1 MFGNPFPVS
10 GLGIRLL
17 KLPFLTV
24 LCSLVAVAVVRPA
37 DLQVGFGD
45 FQPNSNGVPP
55 TGAALFRLVNPQGV
69 LVSEAGAAAARLL
82 REGRI
87 FVQQSASWNTS
98 LALANPLDRKV
109 TLRLVLRNAQGVEIA
124 RIERTELEPHEHRAK
139 LVNELFTGLPT
150 EFLGSLTFQGVTAE
164 DRIAAVTLRQ
174 TANRHGE
181 PLYSTLPVAE
191 IDGDGLSGPDDQSQL
206 VFPQVGAGQGLSTQ
220 LILISRSPAMSR
232 GRIRFTD
239 SDGSPLVVL
248 SSSGAGSDFSFELPA
263 AGVYFSEFTNPPGVV
278 LAVGYAK
285 VEMTEGVL
293 PAGTAIFRFQD
304 GGKSISEA
312 GVGAMPMTRKA
323 RIFVDSDKTSTGFA
337 IANPGA
343 SNISITY
350 RLLDA
355 NGAQIQQTNRVLPA
369 HCHIAKFAHEIFD
382 LPDRFVGLI
391 EMEGNSAFVPISLKL
406 TSNSRRE
413 SILTTLPVADLL
425 DSSSTTRLV
434 FPQMGFGGSVVGPFS
449 TRLIFIAGDLG
460 AVTSG
465 NLSFW
470 TGTGDPWPCREIPSA
485 FYYAVA
491 PGGAGDLHF
500 ESEPPPLMI
509 ERESR
514 TKVLIGPDGGTLEV
528 ENERGDTI
536 ALEIPPR
543 AFEES
548 RYITMT
554 ALRSPPTDIFGY
566 NIFPG
571 VVIEP
576 DGLVLHRPAR
586 LQVLLKD
593 PLPHPE
599 LSGLFW
605 VVSGTQVRGIAGQRS
620 SDQLI
625 GGEVYHFSPYTGA
638 QLTLS
643 EAVYW
648 AEVLAGMDPARRSD
662 LPLPP
667 LDGPLADFMVTW
679 TDVTSLLQLDQM
691 FQTLTGDSRY
701 RELAESLLE
710 EGILAFLSKPA
721 PKNRCSLYHEYL
733 SRLSDLAA
741 PLLTDPGVNQLLAER
756 VADVDEECITSIAG
770 NWQIESISPEEICRA
785 PALEFTGEYG
795 EEGSSINVTINQT
808 GSSLSASSV
817 DYPEYG
823 VLHGRLQATGDEAVP
838 YSLDLSIEG
847 ADSPDCLAFFAG
859 EEDDFGYPVCAGQ
872 PGCRPISCYETY
884 LASAEVSWNG
894 LALSGMAVWTF
905 TATVRVPDP
914 DGGYKRVTYSCLGAA
929 G

>member
-1 MFGNPFPVS
+1 
-10 GLGIRLL
+10 
-17 KLPFLTV
+17 
-24 LCSLVAVAVVRPA
+24 
-37 DLQVGFGD
+37 
-45 FQPNSNGVPP
+45 
-55 TGAALFRLVNPQGV
+55 
-69 LVSEAGAAAARLL
+69 
-82 REGRI
+82 
-87 FVQQSASWNTS
+87 
-98 LALANPLDRKV
+98 
-109 TLRLVLRNAQGVEIA
+109 
-124 RIERTELEPHEHRAK
+124 
-139 LVNELFTGLPT
+139 
-150 EFLGSLTFQGVTAE
+150 
-164 DRIAAVTLRQ
+164 
-174 TANRHGE
+174 
-181 PLYSTLPVAE
+181 
-191 IDGDGLSGPDDQSQL
+191 
-206 VFPQVGAGQGLSTQ
+206 
-220 LILISRSPAMSR
+220 
-232 GRIRFTD
+232 
-239 SDGSPLVVL
+239 
-248 SSSGAGSDFSFELPA
+248 
-263 AGVYFSEFTNPPGVV
+263 
-278 LAVGYAK
+278 
-285 VEMTEGVL
+285 
-293 PAGTAIFRFQD
+293 
-304 GGKSISEA
+304 
-312 GVGAMPMTRKA
+312 
-323 RIFVDSDKTSTGFA
+323 
-337 IANPGA
+337 
-343 SNISITY
+343 
-350 RLLDA
+350 
-355 NGAQIQQTNRVLPA
+355 
-369 HCHIAKFAHEIFD
+369 
-382 LPDRFVGLI
+382 
-391 EMEGNSAFVPISLKL
+391 
-406 TSNSRRE
+406 
-413 SILTTLPVADLL
+413 
-425 DSSSTTRLV
+425 
-434 FPQMGFGGSVVGPFS
+434 
-449 TRLIFIAGDLG
+449 
-460 AVTSG
+460 
-465 NLSFW
+465 
-470 TGTGDPWPCREIPSA
+470 
-485 FYYAVA
+485 
-491 PGGAGDLHF
+491 
-500 ESEPPPLMI
+500 MI

-795 EEGSSINVTINQT
+795 EEGSSIDVTINQT

-817 DYPEYG
+817 DYPENG

-929 G
+929 GLTGTKQLDCQDLNPCTEDSYVPGAGCVHQPITGTFNFDPYDCFKTQCQNGYAVGIEDDSEVPPQDSPNDCEKRICDFGYNWVIVADVTETPPYEPNNCRHEVCGPYGVEYQVDNTDLPVQESPYDCLRNVCQLGEPISVPDDSETPLPAADGTPRVCRNGVAAPVP